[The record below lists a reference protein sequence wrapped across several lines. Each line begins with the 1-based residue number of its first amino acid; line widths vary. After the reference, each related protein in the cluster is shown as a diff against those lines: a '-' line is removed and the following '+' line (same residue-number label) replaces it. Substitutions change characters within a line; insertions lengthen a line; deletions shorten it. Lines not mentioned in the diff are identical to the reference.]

1 MKILVANRGE
11 IALRVIRAC
20 IELGHK
26 TVTVYSQADKDSL
39 HTWLADEDICIGPP
53 HPARSYLDPKQIL
66 SAAMITN
73 ADAIHPGY
81 GFLAES
87 SDFAEMCEAHGLIFI
102 GPTPGQ
108 ISAMGD
114 KSEAKR
120 IMKSAGVPT
129 VPGSDGLVGSL
140 NEAKKIA
147 NDIGYPV
154 MIKATAGGGGKG
166 MRIARDESEL
176 TKNFEVARAEAQSA
190 FGNPGVYLERFIQN
204 PRHIEV
210 QILGDGKGNVIYLG
224 ERDCS
229 IQRRHQ
235 KLVEEAP
242 SPAVT
247 PEIREKLGQ
256 SAVAGAKK
264 INYRGAGTIEFLLDS
279 DGNFYFMEM
288 NTRIQVEHPVTEF
301 VTQID
306 IVKEQIRIA
315 DGNPLRFRQE
325 DIKLNGHAIEV
336 RINAEDPFNNFSPS
350 PGKVTS
356 FHVPGGFGVRVDT
369 HVYAGY
375 VIPPFYDSLLAKLIV
390 WGETRQEA
398 ISTMKRALREFIVE
412 GVKTTIPLHQ
422 KTMDS
427 PIFASGKFDTSF
439 IESIDLNK

>member
-26 TVTVYSQADKDSL
+26 TVAVYSQADTDSL
-39 HTWLADEDICIGPP
+39 HAWLADEDICIGPP
-53 HPARSYLDPKQIL
+53 HPTRSYLDPKRIL

-87 SDFAEMCEAHGLIFI
+87 ADFAEMCEAHGLMFI
-102 GPTPGQ
+102 GPTPEQ

-114 KSEAKR
+114 KAEAKR

-129 VPGSDGLVGSL
+129 IPGSDGVV
-140 NEAKKIA
+140 NELDSARKIA
-147 NDIGYPV
+147 REIGYPV

-166 MRIARDESEL
+166 MRIARDETEL
-176 TKNFEVARAEAQSA
+176 IKNFEMARAEAQAA
-190 FGNPGVYLERFIQN
+190 FGNPGVYLEKFVQN

-210 QILGDGKGNVIYLG
+210 QILGDGNGNVIYLG

-235 KLVEEAP
+235 KLVEESP
-242 SPAVT
+242 SPVVT
-247 PEIREKLGQ
+247 QEIRRKLGEC
-256 SAVAGAKK
+256 AVMGAKK
-264 INYRGAGTIEFLLDS
+264 INYRGAGTIEFLLDPE
-279 DGNFYFMEM
+279 GNFYFMEM

-315 DGNPLRFRQE
+315 EEGRLRFKQE
-325 DIKLNGHAIEV
+325 DIKFHGHAIEV
-336 RINAEDPFNNFSPS
+336 RINAEDPSNNFAPS
-350 PGKVTS
+350 PGKVVS

-375 VIPPFYDSLLAKLIV
+375 VIPPFYDSLIAKLIV
-390 WGETRQEA
+390 WGETRDEA
-398 ISTMKRALREFIVE
+398 ISRMKRSLREFIIE

-422 KTMDS
+422 KIMDN
-427 PIFASGKFDTSF
+427 PVFASGKFDISF
-439 IESIDLNK
+439 IENVNLK